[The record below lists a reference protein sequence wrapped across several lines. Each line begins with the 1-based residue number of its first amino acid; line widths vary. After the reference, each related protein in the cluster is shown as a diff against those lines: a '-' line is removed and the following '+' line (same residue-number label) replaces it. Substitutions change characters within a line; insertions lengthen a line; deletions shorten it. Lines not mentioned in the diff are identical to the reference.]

1 MRLQIQ
7 SYIQSYI
14 QSVECMNHLTAEIYS
29 KRINKFNAFAKS
41 NYQASADKLIEIIK
55 DGQDP
60 YNTVNEYVHYLKY
73 NHNLSPL
80 SLKQEVVTV
89 KNLLE
94 YSDIEISPRKFKLK
108 VKLPK
113 IIRKT
118 KQALSKEDIINILN
132 SCEIRLK
139 TFVMLLASTGMR
151 AGEALSI
158 RIKDLDLDSNPVKV
172 QLRGEVTK
180 TKVDRTIFLTD
191 EASKQLKAWIGYKHR
206 ARRVCHSDTV
216 SGKCTTSMRTPE
228 NDEGDLI
235 FAARES
241 RSSHSVYINLC
252 LGFER
257 VLDRLNM
264 GQKEEFIVNPTCNK
278 KHHRRRRITLH
289 SFRRFVKTT
298 ISDLGYGD
306 FSEYFIG
313 HSGSTYY
320 RKTEKEKIQLFRK
333 IEPHLTFLDYPTL
346 QRKGADV
353 ETKVE
358 NLEQENQRLRHSD
371 QIKEDALATLSDQVM
386 KLTIEVQELKKQK

>member
-1 MRLQIQ
+1 MRLHIH
-7 SYIQSYI
+7 SYI
-14 QSVECMNHLTAEIYS
+14 QSVECVNHSTAKLYS
-29 KRINKFNAFAKS
+29 RRIKKFNAFAKS
-41 NYQASADKLIEIIK
+41 EYQASADKLIELIK
-55 DGQDP
+55 NGQDP
-60 YNTVNEYVHYLKY
+60 YNIINQYIRYLKY

-80 SLKQEVVTV
+80 SLKQEVITV
-89 KNLLE
+89 ENLLE

-108 VKLPK
+108 IKLPK
-113 IIRKT
+113 IIRKS

-139 TFVMLLASTGMR
+139 TYIMLLGSTGMR

-158 RIKDLDLDSNPVKV
+158 RIKDLDLDSNPAKV

-180 TKVDRTIFLTD
+180 TRTDRTIFLTD
-191 EASKQLKAWIGYKHR
+191 EVSRQLKAWIDYKHR
-206 ARRVCHSDTV
+206 ARRVSHFDTISD
-216 SGKCTTSMRTPE
+216 KYITSLRRPE
-228 NDEGDLI
+228 KNEFDLV
-235 FAARES
+235 FAARQTMS
-241 RSSHSVYINLC
+241 IHNVYINLC

-257 VLDRLNM
+257 VLDRLHM
-264 GQKEEFIVNPTCNK
+264 SQKEEFTVNPTCNK
-278 KHHRRRRITLH
+278 KHHRRRQITLH

-306 FSEYFIG
+306 FGEYFIG

-346 QRKGADV
+346 ERKGADI
-353 ETKVE
+353 EAKVE

-386 KLTIEVQELKKQK
+386 RLMVEVQQLKGR

>member
-1 MRLQIQ
+1 MQVQ

-29 KRINKFNAFAKS
+29 KRIKKFNAFAESEYKV
-41 NYQASADKLIEIIK
+41 SADKLIEIIK
-55 DGQDP
+55 NGQDP
-60 YNTVNEYVHYLKY
+60 YNTINKYVYYLKH

-80 SLKQEVVTV
+80 SLKQEVITV

-94 YSDIEISPRKFKLK
+94 YSDMEISPRKFKLK

-139 TFVMLLASTGMR
+139 TYVMLLASTGMR
-151 AGEALSI
+151 ATEALSI
-158 RIKDLDLDSNPVKV
+158 RIKDLDLDSNPVKI

-180 TKVDRTIFLTD
+180 TKADRTIFLTD
-191 EASKQLKAWIGYKHR
+191 EVSKQLKAWIDYKHR
-206 ARRVCHSDTV
+206 ARRVCHSDTI
-216 SGKCTTSMRTPE
+216 SRKCTTSMRTPE
-228 NDEGDLI
+228 RNESDLI

-241 RSSHSVYINLC
+241 ISVHNVYINLC

-257 VLDRLNM
+257 VLDRLHM
-264 GQKEEFIVNPTCNK
+264 GQKEEFSVNPTSNK
-278 KHHRRRRITLH
+278 KHHRRRCITLH

-320 RKTEKEKIQLFRK
+320 RKTEKEKTQLFRK
-333 IEPHLTFLDYPTL
+333 IEPHLTFLDYSTL
-346 QRKGADV
+346 EQKGADV
-353 ETKVE
+353 QTKVE
-358 NLEQENQRLRHSD
+358 HLENENQRLRHSD
-371 QIKEDALATLSDQVM
+371 QLKEDALSTLSDQVM
-386 KLTIEVQELKKQK
+386 KLMIEVHELKKQR